1 MDILTA
7 IFDFLFGCRHADLSR
22 VFTIGGQTYRVCCT
36 CGTRL
41 SYSLSRMRLGA
52 RCPETPVTIP
62 VFSRV
67 GRRPISVLS
76 EDFQME

>member
-1 MDILTA
+1 MDILTV

-52 RCPETPVTIP
+52 RC
-62 VFSRV
+62 R
-67 GRRPISVLS
+67 
-76 EDFQME
+76 